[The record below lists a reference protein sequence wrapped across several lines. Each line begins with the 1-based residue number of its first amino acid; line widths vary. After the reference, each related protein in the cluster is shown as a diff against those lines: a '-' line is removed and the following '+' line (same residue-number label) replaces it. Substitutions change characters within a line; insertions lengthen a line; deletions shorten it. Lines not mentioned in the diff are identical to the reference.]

1 MTHPRLNIRDEQLAA
16 FCRRWKIVEVWLF
29 GSVLRDDFRPTS
41 DIDVM
46 VSFADDA
53 TWSLFDLSE
62 MKFELQNLTGRAVDL
77 LTRQGVE
84 SSQNPYRRRAILESA
99 KQVFAA

>member
-1 MTHPRLNIRDEQLAA
+1 MNPRLNITDEQLAA
-16 FCRRWKIVEVWLF
+16 FCRKWKIVEVWLF

-46 VSFADDA
+46 VSFSDDA

-62 MKFELQNLTGRAVDL
+62 MKFELQDLTGQAVDL
-77 LTRQGVE
+77 LTRQGVK
-84 SSQNPYRRRAILESA
+84 SSQNPYRRRAILEGA
-99 KQVFAA
+99 KVVYAA